1 VRHDPSAGKASF
13 HAMSVGLIMLLVLVA
28 WALGPLILRCAGGFM
43 TTAALVLWAIPMGTH
58 TSATALIF
66 TAVSGAAMWH
76 TGTTWHARRHA
87 ARLASRSAVPGR
99 ELIGRGIGLWRRRRD
114 TRDTHQ
120 LIGEPN
126 RMNPPDPW
134 QHAPPRDVG

>member
-1 VRHDPSAGKASF
+1 
-13 HAMSVGLIMLLVLVA
+13 MLLVLVT
-28 WALGPLILRCAGGFM
+28 WAVGPLILRTTGGLM
-43 TTAALVLWAIPMGTH
+43 VIGALLLWAIPMGTH

-76 TGTTWHARRHA
+76 TGTTWHARLHA

-99 ELIGRGIGLWRRRRD
+99 ELIGRGFGLWRRRRD

-120 LIGEPN
+120 LIGEPY
-126 RMNPPDPW
+126 RINPQDPGNTPHREMW
-134 QHAPPRDVG
+134 DEDVIDGVAYDVEPRGRW